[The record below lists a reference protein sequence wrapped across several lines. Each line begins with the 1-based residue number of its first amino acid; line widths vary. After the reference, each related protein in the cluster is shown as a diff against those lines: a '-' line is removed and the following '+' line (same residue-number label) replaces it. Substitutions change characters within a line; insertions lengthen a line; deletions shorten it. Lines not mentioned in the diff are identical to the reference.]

1 MQVPVNERRVIDLC
15 EEAVERLSE
24 TLPEAEVG
32 ALVREGESL
41 RHVAHAGRL
50 RVIYEVRRDQGGVVW
65 RAVES
70 GQTQLVE
77 DVRGDPDYLASDER
91 VESEIAAPVHAGGDV
106 VLVLDIEFPRRAFTA
121 EEAEAVEAEAARLA
135 RALAGGP

>member
-15 EEAVERLSE
+15 EEAVERLAA
-24 TLPEAEVG
+24 TLQDAEVG

-70 GQTQLVE
+70 GETQLVE

-91 VESEIAAPVHAGGDV
+91 VESEIAAPVLAGGDV
-106 VLVLDIEFPRRAFTA
+106 LLVLDVEFPRRVFSTA
-121 EEAEAVEAEAARLA
+121 EAEAVETEARRLGS
-135 RALAGGP
+135 ALSG

>member
-106 VLVLDIEFPRRAFTA
+106 VLVLDIEFPRRVFTA
-121 EEAEAVEAEAARLA
+121 EEAEAIEAEAARLA